1 MKTKNSPPL
10 ANDRI
15 KIPMRFALAMGR
27 SKTHLVRVN
36 QGVRKLSIDSA
47 AKVVDLFKKEGRQV
61 TIYQVLPSLLEFK
74 TYFCQGCDQAQGSD
88 E

>member
-1 MKTKNSPPL
+1 MKTKNSSPL
-10 ANDRI
+10 ENDRI

-47 AKVVDLFKKEGRQV
+47 AKAVDLFKKEGQQV

-74 TYFCQGCDQAQGSD
+74 PYFCQGCDKAQGSD